1 MRLIGLAVVLALSL
15 VLAPLPAEAQQAG
28 KVYRL
33 GWFALSPP
41 TNPEIVALHDAFLQE
56 LRAQGF
62 VEGQNVRIER
72 RYTEGR
78 EERAPA
84 LAAELVSMKVDLI
97 FATYSGNVRAAKE
110 ATSTIP
116 IVMGLVANPERQGLV
131 ASLARPGGN
140 VTGTSSIGAESGAK
154 LLQTAKDALP
164 QRSRLAIL
172 WDPNLPISALT
183 VRETEV
189 PAATALGM
197 PPILVGVRNL
207 ADLDP
212 ALDTIV
218 RQRIDVLYPHGAMW
232 PHRQQIVDFAT
243 KHRIPVVAAAREW
256 TQIGGLISY
265 GPDLRDGFRRSAMYV
280 VKILRGANPADLP
293 VEQATKFELLIN
305 LKTAKALGLTI
316 PQSVLGRAD
325 QVIE

>member
-1 MRLIGLAVVLALSL
+1 MRRIGLAVVLAVSL
-15 VLAPLPAEAQQAG
+15 TLAPLAVAAQQVG
-28 KVYRL
+28 KIYRL
-33 GWFALSPP
+33 GWFAISPP
-41 TNPEIVALHDAFLQE
+41 TNPEIQALHDAFLQE
-56 LRAQGF
+56 LRVQGF

-78 EERAPA
+78 EERATA

-97 FATYSGNVRAAKE
+97 FATYSGLVRAAKE

-116 IVMGLVANPERQGLV
+116 IVMGAVANPERQGLV

-140 VTGTSSIGAESGAK
+140 VTGTSSIAAEIGAK
-154 LLQTAKDALP
+154 LLQIAKEALP

-172 WDPNLPISALT
+172 WNPNLPISALS

-197 PPILVGVRNL
+197 PPILVGVGSP
-207 ADLDP
+207 ADLER
-212 ALDTIV
+212 ALDTIT
-218 RQRIDVLYPHGAMW
+218 RERIDVLYPHLALW
-232 PHRQQIVDFAT
+232 PHRQQIVDFAM
-243 KHRIPVVAAAREW
+243 KHRLPVVTAAREW

-265 GPDLRDGFRRSAMYV
+265 GPDIRDGFRRSAMYV
-280 VKILRGANPADLP
+280 VKILKGANPADLP
-293 VEQATKFELLIN
+293 VEQATKFDLVIN

-316 PQSVLGRAD
+316 PQSILTRAD
-325 QVIE
+325 EIIQ